1 MCFSFALNPLVPM
14 LGVENDNL
22 LALDCFLE
30 LKVRASSGD
39 CGCLALLLL
48 GWLKHFL
55 ATLGV
60 GEL

>member
-30 LKVRASSGD
+30 KVPSSGD
-39 CGCLALLLL
+39 CGCLALVLL
-48 GWLKHFL
+48 GWLEHFL
-55 ATLGV
+55 ETLGV